1 MSASSGSD
9 VATQRVYRQ
18 VQVDEAIP
26 GVFQQVQVVMELL
39 FPGVFQQ
46 FLIVKEL
53 LQESIIKSR

>member
-26 GVFQQVQVVMELL
+26 GVFQVVMELL